1 MRTLLGICALLFSS
15 KISKGVSTEQA
26 FFLRNDEKYLANN
39 VIETKQVDSEFDCG
53 IHCVAHGSC
62 ASVNYKTAGIDKGRC
77 ELNDKTLQEIPDE
90 GTYDPEF
97 THLDVVHEVS
107 KITKAI

>member
-26 FFLRNDEKYLANN
+26 FFLRNDGKYLANH
-39 VIETKQVDSEFDCG
+39 VIETKQADSEFDCT